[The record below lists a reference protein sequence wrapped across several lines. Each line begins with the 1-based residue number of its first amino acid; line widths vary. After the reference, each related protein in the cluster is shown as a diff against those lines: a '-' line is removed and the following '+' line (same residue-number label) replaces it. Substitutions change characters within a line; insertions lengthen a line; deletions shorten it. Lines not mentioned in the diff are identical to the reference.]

1 MCFYLVLTWLWQKEK
16 SLKRRF
22 SLNYT
27 TPSGSVVKNS
37 PAIQETGDMGL
48 IPGKIPWRRAWQP
61 TPVFLPGKSHGQ
73 RSLAG
78 CSPWGRKESNTAEA
92 TEHARVVHR
101 SVHTR
106 TRAHTHTHTHT
117 HTTPQEVPFVPATTH
132 SHSTQSPRRPHS
144 HRPVYSSLPVPS
156 PIICLQ
162 TAVQTQISKSPGHA
176 CFSPGPG
183 LKIPALRLLSNRP
196 QNMTPPKRKLKPSSE
211 KHYL

>member
-61 TPVFLPGKSHGQ
+61 TSVFLPGKSHGQ

-101 SVHTR
+101 RVHTR
-106 TRAHTHTHTHT
+106 ACARTHTHTHT
-117 HTTPQEVPFVPATTH
+117 
-132 SHSTQSPRRPHS
+132 RPHRKS
-144 HRPVYSSLPVPS
+144 HLYQQQLTVTPHNPQGAHILTGLCFHRSPSQAPSFAFRQLFRHKYPNLLVMPASL
-156 PIICLQ
+156 L
-162 TAVQTQISKSPGHA
+162 
-176 CFSPGPG
+176 G
-183 LKIPALRLLSNRP
+183 LG
-196 QNMTPPKRKLKPSSE
+196 
-211 KHYL
+211 

>member
-1 MCFYLVLTWLWQKEK
+1 MCFYLVLAWLWQKEK

-78 CSPWGRKESNTAEA
+78 CSPWGRKESDTAEA
-92 TEHARVVHR
+92 TEHARVVHAR
-101 SVHTR
+101 VHM
-106 TRAHTHTHTHT
+106 HTHTHTHT
-117 HTTPQEVPFVPATTH
+117 DPTG
-132 SHSTQSPRRPHS
+132 
-144 HRPVYSSLPVPS
+144 S
-156 PIICLQ
+156 PIYTSNNSQSLHTIPKAPTFSQ
-162 TAVQTQISKSPGHA
+162 A
-176 CFSPGPG
+176 CVFIAP
-183 LKIPALRLLSNRP
+183 RP
-196 QNMTPPKRKLKPSSE
+196 QPHHLPADSC
-211 KHYL
+211 